1 MSIVRSVRFPEGL
14 IADLLAEAKIKG
26 MSLNSLIVWKLQP
39 PAPYV
44 ERTISVAEM
53 REEFPDNLGNHG
65 PKARDK
71 RPSAAANSPAVTAS
85 KPGEVRALAP
95 ALHFPKAAPGS
106 RLKGAKK

>member
-1 MSIVRSVRFPEGL
+1 MSIVRSVRFPEQL
-14 IADLLAEAKIKG
+14 IADLLAEAKTKG

-44 ERTISVAEM
+44 ERTVSVAEM
-53 REEFPDNLGNHG
+53 REKFPDGLGHHG

-71 RPSAAANSPAVTAS
+71 RPSAGARPQHGPSHAG
-85 KPGEVRALAP
+85 GEPRKAP

-106 RLKGAKK
+106 RLKVKK